1 MSFAKNWIRKD
12 IQSLNAYHVPEPIE
26 CLKLDAMES
35 PFSPNQDFEKE
46 FLQHLSKVDI
56 NRYPEPSAREVIKSL
71 RSLMNIDEN
80 HGVLLGNGSDE
91 LIQLIALACNEG
103 DTILSFSP
111 SFVMYEMIAKF
122 SRLNYIDSP
131 LIDFDIDLENT
142 LQLIKETQPKLIFI
156 AYPNNPTGNLFDK
169 NKIKAIIESTDA
181 LVVIDEAYYAY
192 SRDSFLDDLSN
203 YENILLLRTVSKIG
217 FAGARLG
224 LMIGASE
231 LIEEFNK
238 IRLPYNINSLTQSAA
253 TFLLEKKQYLLE
265 KAKEIIKERERV
277 YQYLLNRSEV
287 DVYPSDA
294 NFLLLKVADANHLF
308 QFLIDNN
315 ILIKNLSNAKN
326 LDNFLRVT
334 IGYENENDAF
344 MSALDQYYG
353 E

>member
-35 PFSPNQDFEKE
+35 PFSPNKDFEKE

-56 NRYPEPSAREVIKSL
+56 NRYPEPSAKEVIKSL

-142 LQLIKETQPKLIFI
+142 LQIIKETQPKLIFI
-156 AYPNNPTGNLFDK
+156 AYPNNPTGNLF
-169 NKIKAIIESTDA
+169 NREKIETIIQSTDA
-181 LVVIDEAYYAY
+181 LVVLDEAYYAY
-192 SRDSFLDDLSN
+192 ADDTFLNDIVK
-203 YENILLLRTVSKIG
+203 YENLILLRTISKIG
-217 FAGARLG
+217 FAGVRLG
-224 LMIGASE
+224 LLIGSE
-231 LIEEFNK
+231 DIVGELNK
-238 IRLPYNINSLTQSAA
+238 IRLPYNINSLTQA
-253 TFLLEKKQYLLE
+253 TCKFLLNKKDYLQSHAELIVNE
-265 KAKEIIKERERV
+265 RKELIESLKKYKNITVFPSQANFVLIKTLDSQE
-277 YQYLLNRSEV
+277 LF
-287 DVYPSDA
+287 
-294 NFLLLKVADANHLF
+294 NFLLDKR
-308 QFLIDNN
+308 
-315 ILIKNLSNAKN
+315 ILIKNLSKMKG
-326 LDNFLRVT
+326 LDNFLRIT
-334 IGYENENDAF
+334 IGSPNENATILSAF
-344 MSALDQYYG
+344 DNFYF
-353 E
+353 

>member
-12 IQSLNAYHVPEPIE
+12 IQLLNAYHVPEPIE

-142 LQLIKETQPKLIFI
+142 LQIIKETQPKLIFI
-156 AYPNNPTGNLFDK
+156 AYPNNPTGNLF
-169 NKIKAIIESTDA
+169 NREKIETIIQSTDA
-181 LVVIDEAYYAY
+181 LVVLDEAYYAY
-192 SRDSFLDDLSN
+192 ADDTFLNDIFK
-203 YENILLLRTVSKIG
+203 YENLILLRTISKIG
-217 FAGARLG
+217 FAGVRLG
-224 LMIGASE
+224 LIIGSE
-231 LIEEFNK
+231 DIVGELNK
-238 IRLPYNINSLTQSAA
+238 IRLPYNINSLTQA
-253 TFLLEKKQYLLE
+253 TCKFLLNKKDYLQSHAELIVNE
-265 KAKEIIKERERV
+265 RKELIESLKKYKNITVFPSQANFVLIKTLDSQE
-277 YQYLLNRSEV
+277 LF
-287 DVYPSDA
+287 
-294 NFLLLKVADANHLF
+294 NFLLDKR
-308 QFLIDNN
+308 
-315 ILIKNLSNAKN
+315 ILIKNLSKMKG
-326 LDNFLRVT
+326 LDNFLRIT
-334 IGYENENDAF
+334 IGSPNENATILSAF
-344 MSALDQYYG
+344 DNFYF
-353 E
+353 

>member
-1 MSFAKNWIRKD
+1 MSIAKNWIRKD

-35 PFSPNQDFEKE
+35 PFSPNKDFEKE

-56 NRYPEPSAREVIKSL
+56 NRYPEPSAKEVIKSL
-71 RSLMNIDEN
+71 RNLMNIDEN

-131 LIDFDIDLENT
+131 LIDFDIDIENT
-142 LQLIKETQPKLIFI
+142 LQIIKETQPKLIFI

-192 SRDSFLDDLSN
+192 SRNSFLDDLSN

-217 FAGARLG
+217 FAGIRLG
-224 LMIGASE
+224 LMIGSND
-231 LIEEFNK
+231 LIDEFNK

-253 TFLLEKKQYLLE
+253 SFLLLKKDYFKVKFE
-265 KAKEIIKERERV
+265 EIKKERARLYDFLV
-277 YQYLLNRSEV
+277 SIKGIKVFN
-287 DVYPSDA
+287 SDA
-294 NFLLLKVADANHLF
+294 NFLFFQTPKSHLLFEYLLS
-308 QFLIDNN
+308 QN
-315 ILIKNLSNAKN
+315 ILIKRFSDQSDLKN
-326 LDNFLRVT
+326 SLRVT
-334 IGYENENDAF
+334 IGSINQNNLF
-344 MSALDQYYG
+344 MKSIKKFYR